1 MRSSESELN
10 QDLVEKS
17 EKLVDAEQ
25 FLTFIMDN
33 EEYGVDILIVKEIKI
48 WESAT
53 SLPRSPPHV
62 RGVIN
67 LRGTIVPIIDL
78 RQCFGLPA
86 IEYGPLT
93 VILVLQVHSEKGDRE
108 IGIVVDEVSDVHT
121 LEPGQMRPNPEI
133 GAGGKVQ
140 CIRGLASV
148 GEKMV
153 ILLDMDEL
161 LTQDDFSGIKE
172 VKDSLLDTALVSNA

>member
-1 MRSSESELN
+1 MSAIEAELD
-10 QDLVEKS
+10 QDWVENTDKA
-17 EKLVDAEQ
+17 VDPEQ
-25 FLTFIMDN
+25 FLTFIMND

-53 SLPRSPPHV
+53 SIPRSPAHV

-78 RQCFGLPA
+78 RQCFGMPA

-93 VILVLQVHSEKGDRE
+93 VILVLQVSSEKGDRE

-121 LEPGQMRPNPEI
+121 LEAGQLSPNPEI
-133 GAGGKVQ
+133 GSGSKIQ
-140 CIRGLASV
+140 CIRGLVSV

-161 LTQDDFSGIKE
+161 LTQDDFSGISE
-172 VKDSLLDTALVSNA
+172 VKEALLGATNDSNT